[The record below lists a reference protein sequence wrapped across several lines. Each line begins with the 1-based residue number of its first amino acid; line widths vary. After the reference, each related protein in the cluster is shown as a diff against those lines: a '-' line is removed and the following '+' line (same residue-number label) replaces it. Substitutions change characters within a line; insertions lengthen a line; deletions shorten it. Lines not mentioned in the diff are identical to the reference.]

1 MTISL
6 TGPSNTAGHMKH
18 LRSVLSEYPT
28 ALIYYM
34 TALCSSSVIQLST
47 SDNRSSKPPFDAPYV
62 ICAFM
67 LNLIE
72 LDDKL
77 SWVVSFKSPW
87 IQYGNVGFQNLWVS
101 STYLCSSIFVKLPH
115 QVVASYSGTSSYAA
129 AIPLRSCP
137 NPLSSAATQPLT
149 LLPSVINPSP
159 LPWLSSRR
167 LDSDKSSNCGFAFSK
182 WIWDLCQ
189 VRYGPNLMAKRHYTS
204 KLI

>member
-1 MTISL
+1 MTTISL

-18 LRSVLSEYPT
+18 LRSVLSAYPT

-47 SDNRSSKPPFDAPYV
+47 SDNRSSKPPF
-62 ICAFM
+62 
-67 LNLIE
+67 
-72 LDDKL
+72 DDKL

-115 QVVASYSGTSSYAA
+115 QVIASYSGTSSYAA

-149 LLPSVINPSP
+149 LLPSVINHSP

-189 VRYGPNLMAKRHYTS
+189 VRYGPNLMAKRHT
-204 KLI
+204 LQN